1 MLSKTLS
8 SVCMLF
14 LMFQTLF
21 AGIDFGTLPLCAGKH
36 LLTEKGFCFFQ
47 TLGTARFTAQAEI
60 PVLLSYKSTNEKTGI
75 FGKGWRSH
83 LLESSLSGD
92 LWNTPWGETVKLSEN
107 GGRFRKVD
115 RVICGSG
122 KYEGWEFLYLFGKLQ
137 KIITP
142 NRKELVFI
150 YEGPEERISA
160 VRIRNFDFIRLFYRD
175 KLVVRTVV
183 GGVTAELKYRNR
195 ELLRSIQISNLH
207 PTEFRYNGKKK
218 LIQISRKDYVD
229 KLSLNSAGEL
239 LGDRYYSYE
248 QRKDGIRL
256 TDRAG
261 SSRIVTFRNHLLR
274 IEDDFGNH
282 FAIQF
287 LKRHDPAYLS
297 PPATVHVNGK
307 AVLET
312 EYYPHTEQP
321 SRMTDRFGNR
331 LLIAYDE
338 RGLPLKYS
346 RQMAGEK
353 IEIPFRK
360 IVYNRLRLPVKIV
373 ELAPDGNVRSEMD
386 FSYDDERQIKEMKTK
401 KQNIR
406 FRYNPFGY
414 VNAMSGPHGDFQRFY
429 YDGFNRK
436 IFDVGVLA
444 TSMVYNNAGLLSE
457 FRTITAE
464 DKIVSGGRITY
475 DFYGNPALVK
485 LHDGRIIKYE
495 RDAFGRI
502 LKQHH
507 PDGHSISYEYD
518 ASGNLEKVID
528 PNGHVLKFIYAKN
541 RLMKQITP
549 VGQVTEYN
557 YNSFGQPISV
567 VSYFADNPKKID
579 RKLTYQYDVFNRI
592 SEIDFGGGYIQKHQY
607 DRQNRMDRIQRIS
620 PEESRSAAL
629 TYDREGRL
637 LRREEC
643 VRRNGDA
650 ERKIIYSYEYDDK
663 GRRTLFSVQ
672 DGKKERTIEYAYNE
686 DGFLEEILSENG
698 RISYEYE
705 DGRLV
710 KEIVNDVPISYQF
723 DVLGRMIS
731 KKIGTAELKYFW
743 SPEGRLTGRDFA
755 GERQLYFYDKMEQL
769 AKVTDNRKNVLESY
783 KYDPAGNLIETFV
796 HGVKSTFWFDKAN
809 QLRSSQT
816 GKKGYRYQYDAAGR
830 MISNGY
836 SKWKYG
842 WLNSVVKVD
851 QTSYFYDTAGQLA
864 SAGNETF
871 LWDDLALMERN
882 GMLILNTP
890 SMTGG
895 NPVLVGEKIIFH
907 DMLGSSVGLQ
917 GNKQFSVFR
926 RSGFGELKESVSS
939 DFDYFTGKPKVDGLG
954 YHFLFRNYVPMT
966 GKWTSS
972 DPLGYP
978 DGWNNFSYVQ
988 SNPIMLFDKL
998 GNSSENLNQRELR
1011 FLDTTNSFL
1020 NMDAEISLNKQ
1031 KHFRQNF
1038 YRLKKPKKVLLV
1050 EQYQTTKAVGKFFSA
1065 LNFAQDLSHGFASN
1079 GMKGMFQEGTYS
1091 AVMNFTPMGS
1101 FSTLHSMGEFS
1112 LGYGSFYLARLISK
1126 IPGCETLPETIDK
1139 NLAAP
1144 VTDAVSEIMSLA
1156 KDGWNE
1162 IAGMIYDQLL
1172 YLPPE
1177 TRILNRLASSV
1188 KYVKKHKETNH
1199 TVEQKQIGTDYTV
1212 EIPDHVRRVQIRV
1225 SDFWDED
1232 GDVVAIHQQGKP
1244 ISKNFVIL
1252 HTPKSF
1258 ILPVSGGD
1266 IEVRAIKDGGGGGV
1280 TYAIEI
1286 LIESAEKSGNFELWR
1301 SACNRAQP
1309 GTANRYTLLKT
1320 SEKELFRGGG
1330 DE

>member
-287 LKRHDPAYLS
+287 LKRHDPAYPS
-297 PPATVHVNGK
+297 PPATVHVNGT

-907 DMLGSSVGLQ
+907 DMLGSSVGIQ
-917 GNKQFSVFR
+917 GNKRFSVFR

-939 DFDYFTGKPKVDGLG
+939 DLDYFTGKPKVDGLG

-978 DGWNNFSYVQ
+978 DGWNNFSYVNNRATQ
-988 SNPIMLFDKL
+988 FFDNNGLVIQTSMGAGFSAALLGWGASLEFRIGVDSSDGIIKLQYSFDTGTASASGVSASVDLNNGTGTFGSDSISYTKGVSGKNVSGSLSFNSDAGYNVGANVSKGPYIVGGEFGSDGVNASVGIGGQLGNPSLTNTLGGSKSIVLFDPNAK
-998 GNSSENLNQRELR
+998 
-1011 FLDTTNSFL
+1011 
-1020 NMDAEISLNKQ
+1020 ISGWKDI
-1031 KHFRQNF
+1031 FWGTVF
-1038 YRLKKPKKVLLV
+1038 APGI
-1050 EQYQTTKAVGKFFSA
+1050 AVGEA
-1065 LNFAQDLSHGFASN
+1065 IAFAQI
-1079 GMKGMFQEGTYS
+1079 T
-1091 AVMNFTPMGS
+1091 
-1101 FSTLHSMGEFS
+1101 
-1112 LGYGSFYLARLISK
+1112 
-1126 IPGCETLPETIDK
+1126 
-1139 NLAAP
+1139 
-1144 VTDAVSEIMSLA
+1144 VTD
-1156 KDGWNE
+1156 W
-1162 IAGMIYDQLL
+1162 
-1172 YLPPE
+1172 
-1177 TRILNRLASSV
+1177 LASPQRMSNTAASA
-1188 KYVKKHKETNH
+1188 HKETNH